1 MTLSRY
7 DAPAGVEMKP
17 SSKGL
22 FYLAAEVDKKIAEL
36 EAAWLNAEA
45 EIEELKRKETNN
57 AK

>member
-7 DAPAGVEMKP
+7 DAPTGVEMKP

-22 FYLAAEVDKKIAEL
+22 FYLAAEVDKY
-36 EAAWLNAEA
+36 
-45 EIEELKRKETNN
+45 IEELKRKETNN